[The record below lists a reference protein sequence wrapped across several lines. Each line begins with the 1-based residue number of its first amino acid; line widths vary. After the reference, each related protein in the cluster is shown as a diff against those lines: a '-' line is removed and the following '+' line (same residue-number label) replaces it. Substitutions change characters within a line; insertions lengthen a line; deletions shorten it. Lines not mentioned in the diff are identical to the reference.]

1 MNTNRYMVI
10 RSYDY
15 KIIDI
20 FTRNTGISTSWIGV
34 GTQGKLWKYPK
45 DDVELYP
52 AAYIARAGSS
62 VGIGET
68 YKIDISNNVR
78 FDITQLL

>member
-10 RSYDY
+10 RSYDC
-15 KIIDI
+15 KIVDV

-34 GTQGKLWKYPK
+34 GTQGKLWKYPF

-52 AAYIARAGSS
+52 GAFIARAGSS

-68 YKIDISNNVR
+68 YKIDISTTVT

>member
-10 RSYDY
+10 HAHDY
-15 KIIDI
+15 KIVDV
-20 FTRNTGISTSWIGV
+20 FTRNNGISTSWIGV
-34 GTQGKLWKYPK
+34 GTQGKLWKYPF

-52 AAYIARAGSS
+52 GAFIARAGSS

-68 YKIDISNNVR
+68 YKINIINNIKY
-78 FDITQLL
+78 DITQLL

>member
-10 RSYDY
+10 NAYDH

-20 FTRNTGISTSWIGV
+20 FTRNNGISTSWIGV
-34 GTQGKLWKYPK
+34 GTQGKLWKYPN

-52 AAYIARAGSS
+52 GAYIARASNS

-68 YKIDISNNVR
+68 YKINIQTTVT

>member
-34 GTQGKLWKYPK
+34 GTQGKLWKYPN

-52 AAYIARAGSS
+52 GAYIARAGSF

-68 YKIDISNNVR
+68 YKVNIQTTVT
-78 FDITQLL
+78 FDINQLL

>member
-10 RSYDY
+10 RSYDH

-20 FTRNTGISTSWIGV
+20 FTRNNGISTSWIGV
-34 GTQGKLWKYPK
+34 GTQGKLWKYPY

-52 AAYIARAGSS
+52 GAFIARAGSS

-68 YKIDISNNVR
+68 YKINIQTTVM
-78 FDITQLL
+78 